1 MFCSNCGNPID
12 PTTGVCTNCNAQPAV
27 NPQPVRTE
35 ITEKDLPEKF
45 QPLGAWSYFWLNILF
60 GVPVVGF
67 IFLLIFTF
75 NDGNRNRRNFARSQW
90 CMLIVVGIVSI
101 IVAAIAIAAGVSFA
115 EITRS
120 SASYM

>member
-12 PTTGVCTNCNAQPAV
+12 PTTGVCANCNAQPAV